1 MAYQPKSYRK
11 FLAGSV
17 SAALVASAVG
27 PVVANA
33 ASFSDV
39 DPNSTHGPNIL
50 ALADKGYIK
59 GFQDGTF
66 KPFEKISRGQ
76 AAKIFARILTDQGF
90 KAPDKI
96 EQVFDDVPLDAKDQ
110 ELVKAA
116 AIVKAAGVMTG
127 SEGKLNPA
135 SNITRQQMAKVIVET
150 FDLEKPADFKSQ
162 ITDLD
167 KADAWAREYIQTLE
181 ANDVTVVKEYRP
193 KDNVTRGEFATFIKR
208 AMDATAVKEVTADDI
223 TAVKFVDENTLEVTF
238 NGELK
243 DVKAEDFKIEGVEI
257 DSVSIKAAAAAE
269 SKTTVVVIKTKTKL
283 EEGKTY
289 TVAYKGKTTDK
300 TKVEVPVVT
309 PTVESVSAINTQGQ
323 EVSLTD
329 LPVNGTIKV
338 KFSEKVNK
346 ETINVNNLRVFEVK
360 DNVPVSIASSKI
372 TLSEDGLTASVDL
385 DGAGLEKGKEYKL
398 EVKNVKTATDKVVAA
413 KTINFT
419 VSKMAVVTNAYFEG
433 SAVDNDNNAP
443 TGVDEI
449 NIAFDEKLDPS
460 TVTNSNVSLI
470 DLATGKKI
478 PVDLWVTGS
487 TYNEIRIT
495 TDNPLIDN
503 KQYKVVVENIK
514 TATGEKAEAY
524 SKTFAVNAATP
535 LTSPITVKTLDGKIV
550 GTGVNSVWPK
560 LTSGIQEA
568 GNVYH
573 PGLQINVAIAEK
585 LDPSSIEG
593 NVQLVEKETKAVV
606 PVTLTYNSDSKILT
620 IVPKADLK
628 EATDYEIQ
636 FKGGLKSAE
645 GIYLDPSKKT
655 EVITSKSYAFRTLD
669 VTAPTIVEITSK
681 NGDSGLVVKDAQEF
695 TIKTSEDVV
704 LDNTNVVLVET
715 GVDFNDQASITAKRI
730 AAANLQ
736 ITPVLGQKATY
747 TVKVKAG
754 VLQPNKAYKLVV
766 VGKDM
771 DQTTLVTNSA
781 NGVTVLDDAAG
792 NTLKKSAVYAFTTE
806 GNDVTAPKV
815 VKVYKG
821 NDITD
826 ETAVVTNPTNIKS
839 TDKFTFLF
847 DEAIQDGATNI
858 DASKVKLEKYNG
870 STWVP
875 VAGFTPANVV
885 TSAVTNKAG
894 DKVGLTVNLAGVTI
908 EDAKYRLVIGEG
920 TVKDVANNKNTQEI
934 VFEFIGTQGDDTADS
949 VEVKVGSVDNN
960 VFTPSTA
967 VDKKIY
973 ITFDEDEI
981 FEVAPASVKVTDK
994 DGKEV
999 AGTLKE
1005 ISQPTGLTA
1014 FGGANK
1020 VYEFTPAAD
1029 LAYDSTYTVTVENV
1043 KDIVGNTIAKKVVQF
1058 KTVAATKKVVETSI
1072 ADGAQA
1078 VDRQKTIKFKLNATD
1093 TLNYDDT
1100 VPSTAYGDGTATAN
1114 GKVTLYKGTTAVVAS
1129 KVELSN
1135 DGVNYSLVLKEAL
1148 DSNTT
1153 YTLKI
1158 QTSDKETKVVTFTT
1172 GVIATDDVKPKF
1184 VEFGQVFDV
1193 DNDTTTP
1200 DTYATIG
1207 TDLKRTH
1214 TVGSNTA
1221 NLLVQFSEGI
1231 DLTGASVAITNV
1243 SDDKTVAVL
1252 STTAIDRVADANN
1265 AKETL
1270 SIDPVLD
1277 LVSGKTYKVVIT
1289 GVKDAAGNVADPVTL
1304 YVVGK

>member
-11 FLAGSV
+11 FVATTAT
-17 SAALVASAVG
+17 AAMVASAVA
-27 PVVANA
+27 PVVSAAAGFTDVAPQYKDAIDFLVSTGATNGKTDTKFGVYDEITRLDAAVILAKVLKLDVDNAKDAGFTDVPKDRAKYVNALVEAGVLSGKAPGKFGSYDKLTRVEMAKIIANA
-33 ASFSDV
+33 Y
-39 DPNSTHGPNIL
+39 NL
-50 ALADKGYIK
+50 KG
-59 GFQDGTF
+59 
-66 KPFEKISRGQ
+66 
-76 AAKIFARILTDQGF
+76 
-90 KAPDKI
+90 
-96 EQVFDDVPLDAKDQ
+96 DDVTLPFTDVNDTWAPY
-110 ELVKAA
+110 VKALYKYE
-116 AIVKAAGVMTG
+116 VTK
-127 SEGKLNPA
+127 GKTETSFGA
-135 SNITRQQMAKVIVET
+135 YQNITRGDFAVFVYRAANVDVE
-150 FDLEKPADFKSQ
+150 P
-162 ITDLD
+162 
-167 KADAWAREYIQTLE
+167 E
-181 ANDVTVVKEYRP
+181 APQVV
-193 KDNVTRGEFATFIKR
+193 
-208 AMDATAVKEVTADDI
+208 
-223 TAVKFVDENTLEVTF
+223 
-238 NGELK
+238 
-243 DVKAEDFKIEGVEI
+243 
-257 DSVSIKAAAAAE
+257 
-269 SKTTVVVIKTKTKL
+269 
-283 EEGKTY
+283 
-289 TVAYKGKTTDK
+289 
-300 TKVEVPVVT
+300 
-309 PTVESVSAINTQGQ
+309 SVSAINTQGQ

-398 EVKNVKTATDKVVAA
+398 EVKNVKSATDKVVDA

-433 SAVDNDNNAP
+433 NAVDNDNNAP

-449 NIAFDEKLDPS
+449 DIAFDEKLDPS

-470 DLATGKKI
+470 DLATGNKI
-478 PVDLWVTGS
+478 PVDLWITGS
-487 TYNEIRIT
+487 TSNVIKIT

-503 KQYKVVVENIK
+503 KQYKVVVENVK

-524 SKTFAVNAATP
+524 SKTFAVNATTP
-535 LTSPITVKTLDGKIV
+535 LTSPITVKTLDGKTV
-550 GTGVNSVWPK
+550 GTGANSVWPK

-573 PGLQINVAIAEK
+573 AGLQINVAIAEK
-585 LDPSSIEG
+585 LDPSSIEN

-655 EVITSKSYAFRTLD
+655 EVITSKSYVFRTLD

-681 NGDSGLVVKDAQEF
+681 NGDSGLVVKNAQEF
-695 TIKTSEDVV
+695 TIKTSEDVI

-736 ITPVLGQKATY
+736 VTPVLGQKATY

-847 DEAIQDGATNI
+847 DEAIQDGANI

-885 TSAVTNKAG
+885 TTAVTNKAG

-920 TVKDVANNKNTQEI
+920 TVKDIANNKNTQET

-949 VEVKVGSVDNN
+949 VEVKVGSIGSNN

-981 FEVAPASVKVTDK
+981 FEVAAASVKVTDK

-1005 ISQPTGLTA
+1005 ISQPTGLTT

-1020 VYEFTPAAD
+1020 VYEFTPAGD

-1043 KDIVGNTIAKKVVQF
+1043 KDIAGNTIAKKVVQF
-1058 KTVAATKKVVETSI
+1058 KTVAAAKQVVETSI
-1072 ADGAQA
+1072 VDGAQA

-1100 VPSTAYGDGTATAN
+1100 VPSTVYGDGTTAAN
-1114 GKVTLYKGTTAVVAS
+1114 GKVTLYKGTTAVPES

-1135 DGVNYSLVLKEAL
+1135 DGVDYSLVLKEAL
-1148 DSNTT
+1148 DPNTT

-1158 QTSDKETKVVTFTT
+1158 QTSDGKTKVVTFTT

-1193 DNDTTTP
+1193 DNDPATP
-1200 DTYATIG
+1200 DTYGAIG
-1207 TDLKRTH
+1207 TDLKLTH

-1270 SIDPVLD
+1270 SIDPVLN
-1277 LVSGKTYKVVIT
+1277 LASGKTYKVVIT

>member
-17 SAALVASAVG
+17 SAALVATAVG
-27 PVVANA
+27 PVVASA

-39 DPNSTHGPNIL
+39 NPNDSHAANIEKL
-50 ALADKGYIK
+50 VEKGYIK
-59 GFQDGTF
+59 GYEDGTF
-66 KPFEKISRGQ
+66 KPYNNVTRGQ
-76 AAKIFARILTDQGF
+76 VAKIFARILKDNGF
-90 KAPDKI
+90 QVPADKKA
-96 EQVFDDVPLDAKDQ
+96 FDDVPVDAKDQ
-110 ELVKAA
+110 ELVEAA

-127 SEGKLNPA
+127 NEGKLNP
-135 SNITRQQMAKVIVET
+135 NQTMTRQQMAKVLVEA
-150 FDLEKPADFKSQ
+150 FDLTKPADFTSK

-167 KADAWAREYIQTLE
+167 KADEWARDYIKTLE
-181 ANDVTVVKEYRP
+181 ANGVTVVTEYNP
-193 KDNVTRGEFATFIKR
+193 KGTVTRAAFASFVVR
-208 AMDATAVKEVTADDI
+208 ALDASSQTTAQDI
-223 TAVKFVDENTLEVTF
+223 QGVQYVDQNTLEVTF

-243 DVKAEDFKIEGVEI
+243 DVKKEDFAIEGVEI
-257 DSVSIKAAAAAE
+257 DSVSIKAAAAEEA
-269 SKTTVVVIKTKTKL
+269 KTTVVVIKTKTPL
-283 EEGKTY
+283 EEGKSY
-289 TVAYKGKTTDK
+289 TISYKGQTTDK
-300 TKVEVPVVT
+300 TKVDVPVVT
-309 PTVESVSAINTQGQ
+309 PKVESVSAINTQEQ

-398 EVKNVKTATDKVVAA
+398 EVKNVKSATDKTVDA

-433 SAVDNDNNAP
+433 STGDNDNNAP
-443 TGVDEI
+443 SGVDRI
-449 NIAFDEKLDPS
+449 NVAFDEKLDAS
-460 TVTNSNVSLI
+460 TVTTSNVSLV

-478 PVDLWVTGS
+478 PVNLSVTGS
-487 TYNEIRIT
+487 TNNEIQIT
-495 TDNPLIDN
+495 TDNALIDT
-503 KQYKVVVENIK
+503 KQYKLVVENIK
-514 TATGEKAEAY
+514 TATGEKAEAF
-524 SKTFAVNAATP
+524 SKTFAVNATTP
-535 LTSPITVKTLDGKIV
+535 LTDAITVKTLDGKTV
-550 GTGVNSVWPK
+550 GTGLNSVWPK
-560 LTSGIQEA
+560 LTSGIQES

-573 PGLQINVAIAEK
+573 AGLQINVAIAEK
-585 LDPSSIEG
+585 LDPSSIES

-655 EVITSKSYAFRTLD
+655 EVITAESYAFRTLD
-669 VTAPTIVEITSK
+669 VTAPTVVEIKSK

-736 ITPVLGQKATY
+736 VTPVLGQKATY
-747 TVKVKAG
+747 TVKVKANA
-754 VLQPNKAYKLVV
+754 LTQNKAYKLVV

-771 DQTTLVTNSA
+771 DQTTLVTNGVNS
-781 NGVTVLDDAAG
+781 VTVLDDAAG

-847 DEAIQDGATNI
+847 DEAIQDGVNI

-875 VAGFTPANVV
+875 VTGFSVV
-885 TSAVTNKAG
+885 PSAVTNKAG
-894 DKVGLTVNLAGVTI
+894 DKVGLTVDLNGITI
-908 EDAKYRLVIGEG
+908 NDAKYRLVIGEG
-920 TVKDVANNKNTQEI
+920 TVKDAANNKNTQET
-934 VFEFIGTQGDDTADS
+934 VLEFIGTAGDDTAAS
-949 VEVKVGSVDNN
+949 VEVKVGSVDNSN
-960 VFTPSTA
+960 AFTASTA

-981 FEVAPASVKVTDK
+981 FDVAATSVKVTDK

-1005 ISQPTGLTA
+1005 ITQPTDLTS
-1014 FGGANK
+1014 FTGTNK

-1043 KDIVGNTIAKKVVQF
+1043 KDIAGNTIAKKVVQF

-1093 TLNYDDT
+1093 TLTYNDA
-1100 VPSTAYGDGTATAN
+1100 VPSATYGDGTTVAN
-1114 GKVTLYKGTTAVVAS
+1114 GKVTLYKGTTAVAAS

-1135 DGVNYSLVLKEAL
+1135 DGVDYSLVLKEAL

-1158 QTSDKETKVVTFTT
+1158 QTSNKETKVVTFTT

-1184 VEFGQVFDV
+1184 VEFGQVYDH
-1193 DNDTTTP
+1193 DGDSGTP
-1200 DTYATIG
+1200 DQYVKIG
-1207 TDLKRTH
+1207 DDLKLTH

-1252 STTAIDRVADANN
+1252 STTATDRVADANN

-1277 LVSGKTYKVVIT
+1277 LASGKTYKVVIT
-1289 GVKDAAGNVADPVTL
+1289 GVKDASGNVADSVTL
-1304 YVVGK
+1304 YVVGQ